1 MNKQITIL
9 LLILLSA
16 KLNAQNYE
24 PIIVDSNISFYE
36 GFTGSIEGVKI
47 ISASKTGNVYNY
59 ELSKTW
65 NTSDFNCYKP
75 NGPSWLG
82 KNFKV
87 INNQFLFF
95 NYIGDTIFFHPKPDV
110 GTEWKFYTYADSS
123 YIKAKIERKSQQLL
137 LTVFDSFIEYSFN
150 FYNKYDSLIDNRF
163 YDNNKIRISKNHGAI
178 GMIIANS
185 FPNTLQFTNLCGVTK
200 HKIGYNFLSWKKIY
214 DFEIGD
220 EFHYNEL
227 NVVKSPDDYILKT
240 IKIIIDKKYSF
251 ADTNVTYTS
260 RRVLFKDFFDNTK
273 TDTYIIDT
281 ILETYLIKEEEIFV
295 KGEPKLNSIYR
306 ETEGPNIQWNNGHN
320 RYQNETINVL
330 KSKHS
335 DTCWHNYSLSPSFY
349 ATYLEGCGLL
359 KFDLLNMP
367 SGRFE
372 INLIYYK
379 KGNITFGLPFE
390 NLSFEE
396 VSKQS
401 INIYPNPITRNEKL
415 VVNTPIYLSKI
426 EILNV
431 IGEVLLTVN
440 NINKTEETIDTDLLK
455 SGSYIIRL
463 TSLNNAVYNKLFL
476 VK

>member
-1 MNKQITIL
+1 MKNIFTIV
-9 LLILLSA
+9 LIMFFT
-16 KLNAQNYE
+16 LNVKSQNYE

-95 NYIGDTIFFHPKPDV
+95 NYKGDTIFFHPKPDV

-150 FYNKYDSLIDNRF
+150 FYNKYDSLLDNRF
-163 YDNNKIRISKNHGAI
+163 YDNNKIRISKNNGAI

-185 FPNTLQFTNLCGVTK
+185 FPNTLQFMNLCGVTK

-214 DFEIGD
+214 DFDIGD

-240 IKIIIDKKYSF
+240 IKKIIDKKYSF

-260 RRVLFKDFFDNTK
+260 RRILFKDFFDNTK
-273 TDTYIIDT
+273 TDTYKIDT
-281 ILETYLIKEEEIFV
+281 IIETYLIKEEEIFI
-295 KGEPKLNSIYR
+295 KGEPKLNSIYK

-320 RYQNETINVL
+320 RYQNEIINVF
-330 KSKHS
+330 KSKYS
-335 DTCWHNYSLSPSFY
+335 DTCWHNYSITPSFY

-359 KFDLLNMP
+359 KFDLLN
-367 SGRFE
+367 SAYERFE
-372 INLIYYK
+372 INLIHYK
-379 KGNITFGLPFE
+379 KGDITFGLPFE
-390 NLSFEE
+390 NLGFDNAL
-396 VSKQS
+396 KQT
-401 INIYPNPITRNEKL
+401 INIYPNPASNTQKLFIENVTNKALLTITD
-415 VVNTPIYLSKI
+415 I
-426 EILNV
+426 
-431 IGEVLLTVN
+431 IGETVL
-440 NINKTEETIDTDLLK
+440 NKTINTNENGIDISELK
-455 SGSYIIRL
+455 AGVYFIKVANS
-463 TSLNNAVYNKLFL
+463 NNQIYQQKLI
-476 VK
+476 VN